1 MRLEE
6 IENPSFL
13 KEKNDDEL
21 EELAQKI
28 REFLIESCA
37 ETGGHIGANLG
48 VVELTLA
55 LHRFYN
61 SPEDKFLFDVG
72 HQAYI
77 HKILTGRTKDFKTLR
92 QYKGL
97 SGFPK
102 MSESE
107 HDVWEAGHSSTS
119 LSAALGMAK
128 ARDIRNEDYNI
139 VPIIGDGALT
149 GGMALEAL
157 NHIGSEKSKM
167 TIILNDNEM
176 SIAPNVGAMHN
187 MFGRIRTN
195 SSYNKFKY
203 DAEELLERIPS
214 VGPSLRDLADK
225 VKDSLKYLVV
235 DGVFFEELGIK
246 YIGPVDGHNFKE
258 LQKALESTNNYDGPV
273 IIHVITKK
281 GKGYYHAETDAIG
294 KWHGLGPYKIETGE
308 TLGSSGTESWSE
320 YVSNEVFE
328 HALKD
333 EKIVALTPAMP
344 VGSKLTKFQNELPER
359 FFDVGIAEQHAVT
372 MSAGLAA
379 AGMKPYLAIYSTFLQ
394 RGYDQVLH
402 DVDRPNLNVFFGID
416 RSGLVGADGETHHG
430 IFDVSFLMPLPNMTI
445 MMPRDEIEAKLMIN
459 FALDYDGPIALRY
472 PRGNVKG
479 LQITE
484 RQPIVKGKWEIV
496 DASKEKDAVIIS
508 YGPTLDVALEAKEI
522 LNKFGI
528 ELEVVNARFIK
539 PVDADLLKEY
549 GQSKTPLLIVEEVI
563 ETGGLGQ
570 YVQSYMLENDFLNS
584 VKTIAIPDVYIEQGS
599 VDKLLI
605 EAGITVENVVKVVQN
620 MVENND

>member
-28 REFLIESCA
+28 RDFLIESCA

-92 QYKGL
+92 QYEGL

-139 VPIIGDGALT
+139 IPIIGDGALT

-308 TLGSSGTESWSE
+308 TLGSSGTKSWSE

-328 HALKD
+328 HALKN

-445 MMPRDEIEAKLMIN
+445 MMPRDEVEAKLMIN
-459 FALDYDGPIALRY
+459 FALNYDGPIALRY

-484 RQPIVKGKWEIV
+484 REPIVKGKWEIV
-496 DASKEKDAVIIS
+496 DSSKEKDAVIVS

-522 LNKFGI
+522 LNKVGI

-539 PVDADLLKEY
+539 PVDVDLLKEY

-570 YVQSYMLENDFLNS
+570 YIQSYMLENNFMNN

-605 EAGITVENVVKVVQN
+605 AAGITVENVVKTIQN
-620 MVENND
+620 MVENDD